1 MLILLT
7 AMVLVFSVLYFIVT
21 ARKGFAWQ
29 NTLLIPEEAAGGTR
43 YSGTV
48 DGETVSFFVKAD
60 RTVEYCCGDK
70 VYGPYVLKED
80 PTAVPESLKQN
91 LSIRGIELYSG
102 EKPVFR
108 GGMWKVSDS
117 QIELFHENG
126 EPETGIRAASP
137 DGVITLQNGTVID
150 AKEPSAVTVIS
161 LMEGPVLSTQGSW
174 MGWLAGT
181 LLCVST
187 AFHVFFA
194 DDLFRW
200 KMSWTARNAEGAEP
214 SDWVIIVRAVSWAA
228 VSLVAVIAYVMG
240 LKTIPPV

>member
-7 AMVLVFSVLYFIVT
+7 TMLLVFTVLYFIVT

-29 NTLLIPEEAAGGTR
+29 NTLLIPEETADGIRYGGTV
-43 YSGTV
+43 G
-48 DGETVSFFVKAD
+48 GKEVSFFVSAD
-60 RTVEYCCGDK
+60 RTVEFSCGGK

-80 PTAVPESLKQN
+80 PSAVPESLKQN
-91 LSIRGIELYSG
+91 LSIKGIELYCG
-102 EKPVFR
+102 DKLVFR
-108 GGMWKVSDS
+108 GGMWKVSGS
-117 QIELFHENG
+117 QIMLYNEKG
-126 EPETGIRAASP
+126 EPYRGIKVTSP
-137 DGVITLQNGTVID
+137 NGVVTSQDGAVLD
-150 AKEPSAVTVIS
+150 ADEPTAVTVIS

-214 SDWVIIVRAVSWAA
+214 SDWVVIVRAVSWAA
-228 VSLVAVIAYVMG
+228 VSVLAVIAYVMG

>member
-1 MLILLT
+1 MMILLT
-7 AMVLVFSVLYFIVT
+7 AMLLVFTVIYFIVT
-21 ARKGFAWQ
+21 AKKGFAYE
-29 NTLLIPEEAAGGTR
+29 NTLLIPEEAAGGIR
-43 YSGTV
+43 YGGTV
-48 DGETVSFFVKAD
+48 GGKAVSFFVSAD
-60 RTVEYCCGDK
+60 KTVEFSCGGK

-80 PTAVPESLKQN
+80 LSAVPEV
-91 LSIRGIELYSG
+91 SG
-102 EKPVFR
+102 
-108 GGMWKVSDS
+108 S
-117 QIELFHENG
+117 QIALFRENG
-126 EPETGIRAASP
+126 EPETGIRASSP

-200 KMSWTARNAEGAEP
+200 RLHLQARNAEGAEP
-214 SDWVIIVRAVSWAA
+214 SDWVVVVRAVGW
-228 VSLVAVIAYVMG
+228 VVMTVVAVIAYVMG